1 VVTQRVVASV
11 ALAVALA
18 GALLTGAWLA
28 SAASSAAPAPV
39 PTPTAAGAEAD
50 PALEA
55 LRTLPARVLAEL
67 PIPDQAPFCGQPF
80 PLDRPEVREA
90 LAYELVLT
98 VGRPTM
104 PLLWTRRAPSV
115 LPLIEARLR
124 EARLPDDLKYVAMIE
139 SDLRW
144 TTRSPAGALGLW
156 QFISGTATRYGLR
169 VDKVLDERMDPDR
182 STDAALRYLRDL
194 KAEFGDWFLAMAAY
208 NSGEGTVRGAIKD
221 NGGPAPY
228 FDLYL
233 PYETRRYVYRALAAK
248 LVFQDPEAY
257 GLVRMAPLFVPEFTR
272 VVIEQKQGTIAL
284 REVAARHGVGYAALR
299 TANPQLR
306 EAVLPHGQ
314 YTLRLPKKGTAV
326 GVEGNP

>member
-1 VVTQRVVASV
+1 MIVQRTVAS
-11 ALAVALA
+11 LAVLA
-18 GALLTGAWLA
+18 ALLLSAAAGAWLA
-28 SAASSAAPAPV
+28 SSPSGAAPAQVPPV
-39 PTPTAAGAEAD
+39 PAAEGE
-50 PALEA
+50 LEA

-67 PIPDQAPFCGQPF
+67 PVPGQATFCGQRV
-80 PLDRPEVREA
+80 PLERPEVREA

-104 PLLWTRRAPSV
+104 PLLWTRRAPAV

-124 EARLPDDLKYVAMIE
+124 DAQLPDDLKYVAMIE

-156 QFISGTATRYGLR
+156 QFIAGTATRYGLR
-169 VDKVLDERMDPDR
+169 VDKVLDERMDPER
-182 STDAALRYLRDL
+182 STEAALRYLRDL
-194 KAEFGDWFLAMAAY
+194 RAEFGDWFLAMAAY
-208 NSGEGTVRGAIKD
+208 NSGENTVRGAIKA

-257 GLVRMAPLFVPEFTR
+257 GLVRMTPLFVPEFTR
-272 VVIEQKQGTIAL
+272 VTVEQKEGTIAL
-284 REVAARHGVGYAALR
+284 REVAARYGIGYAALR
-299 TANPQLR
+299 TANPQLK
-306 EAVLPHGQ
+306 EAVLPHGR
-314 YTLRLPKKGTAV
+314 YALRIPKQGTAV

>member
-1 VVTQRVVASV
+1 MTTHRL
-11 ALAVALA
+11 ALPLVLA
-18 GALLTGAWLA
+18 GGLIATGLATAWLA
-28 SAASSAAPAPV
+28 AGTIDAAPVAG
-39 PTPTAAGAEAD
+39 TGATEAAGD
-50 PALEA
+50 PGLEA
-55 LRTLPARVLAEL
+55 LRTLPARVLADL
-67 PIPDQAPFCGQPF
+67 PVPEQATFCGQPV
-80 PLDRPEVREA
+80 PLERPEVREA

-104 PLLWTRRAPSV
+104 PLLWTRRAPAV
-115 LPLIEARLR
+115 LPLIESRLR
-124 EARLPDDLKYVAMIE
+124 EARLPEDLKYVAMIE

-156 QFISGTATRYGLR
+156 QFIAGTATRYGLK
-169 VDKVLDERMDPDR
+169 VDKVLDERMDPER

-194 KAEFGDWFLAMAAY
+194 KTEFGDWFLAMAAY
-208 NSGEGTVRGAIKD
+208 NSGENTVRGAIKN

-257 GLVRMAPLFVPEFTR
+257 GLVRMTPLFVPEFTR
-272 VVIEQKQGTIAL
+272 VVIEQKEGTIAL

-299 TANPQLR
+299 TANPQLK
-306 EAVLPHGQ
+306 EAVLPKGQ
-314 YTLRLPKKGTAV
+314 YTLRLPKKGTVV